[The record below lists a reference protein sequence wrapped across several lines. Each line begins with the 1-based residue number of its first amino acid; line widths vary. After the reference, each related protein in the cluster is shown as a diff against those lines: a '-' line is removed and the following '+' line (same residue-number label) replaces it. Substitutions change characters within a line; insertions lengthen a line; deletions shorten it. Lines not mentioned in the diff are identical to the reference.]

1 MFIKPSK
8 IIVYAAIGA
17 MFAFMGAIAY
27 YSTYDIPEL
36 EKSELELISVNI
48 AEINSVE
55 NRLYLEVVFGI
66 TNHGE
71 RTVTVPEISFELFAD
86 GTSLGASS
94 YSVSDIP
101 LTGRAL
107 LTSGLQVPLVGEITV
122 SQTDDIK
129 DVYEAIAAGE
139 SLNYRVIGQYT
150 IETAWQVIDIQFDS
164 SIKFFIK
171 FVVKQMGRERFE
183 LSTTAV
189 SRQYPNQLDHRPM
202 SAKHYCWII
211 NV

>member
-27 YSTYDIPEL
+27 YSTYDIQEL
-36 EKSELELISVNI
+36 EKTELELISVNI

-164 SIKFFIK
+164 SI
-171 FVVKQMGRERFE
+171 
-183 LSTTAV
+183 
-189 SRQYPNQLDHRPM
+189 
-202 SAKHYCWII
+202 
-211 NV
+211 